1 MPAFRRLHQ
10 WEVTP
15 KEAIEIQERL
25 RSMVSG
31 AGLDKEP
38 RLVAGCDISFDKG
51 SDVVYA
57 GIVVLELPT
66 LIEVGRSTTIA
77 QVKFPYIPGLLSFRE
92 SPALLESWKKLEIQ
106 PDLVMIDGQGY
117 AHPRRF
123 GIASHFGVL
132 IDLPTV
138 GCAKTVLVG
147 KYEEP
152 EARAGSYSPLI
163 DREELIGAA
172 LRTQDG
178 VNPVF
183 VSVGHRINLETAIEV
198 VLRCT
203 TGYRIPEPTRQAHLL
218 VNALR
223 RGEEPK
229 RLQAGRQE
237 SLF

>member
-1 MPAFRRLHQ
+1 MPIVQQLHR
-10 WEVTP
+10 WDVTP
-15 KEAIEIQERL
+15 KEAMEIQRQLSSRL
-25 RSMVSG
+25 IVEELQR
-31 AGLDKEP
+31 EP
-38 RLVAGCDISFDKG
+38 RSVAGCDISFDKG

-66 LIEVGRSTTIA
+66 LVEVAQSTTIF

-92 SPALLESWKKLEIQ
+92 SPALLEAWEKLTIQ
-106 PDLVMIDGQGY
+106 PDVVMIDGQGY

-132 IDLPTV
+132 VDLPAV
-138 GCAKTVLVG
+138 GCAKTLLVG
-147 KYEEP
+147 RFEEP
-152 EARAGSYSPLI
+152 DTKAGSSSPII
-163 DREELIGAA
+163 DKEEIVGAA

-178 VNPVF
+178 VSPVF
-183 VSVGHRINLETAIEV
+183 VSVGHRIDLESAIDIV
-198 VLRCT
+198 MRCT
-203 TGYRIPEPTRQAHLL
+203 KDYRIPEPTRQAHIL

-229 RLQAGRQE
+229 PTQTGRQE

>member
-1 MPAFRRLHQ
+1 MPAFQQLHQ
-10 WEVTP
+10 WDVTP
-15 KEAIEIQERL
+15 KEAIEIQQRL
-25 RSMVSG
+25 RSMVSV
-31 AGLDKEP
+31 AGLDEEP
-38 RLVAGCDISFDKG
+38 HLVAGCDISFDKG
-51 SDVVYA
+51 SDVIYT
-57 GIVVLELPT
+57 GIVVLELPV

-92 SPALLESWKKLEIQ
+92 SPALLEAWEKLEVQ

-152 EARAGSYSPLI
+152 DAKAGSYSPLI

-183 VSVGHRINLETAIEV
+183 VSVGHRINLESAIEV
-198 VLRCT
+198 VMRCT
-203 TGYRIPEPTRQAHLL
+203 KEYRIPEPTRQAHLL

-229 RLQAGRQE
+229 KLQAGHQD

>member
-1 MPAFRRLHQ
+1 MPAFQQLHQ
-10 WEVTP
+10 WDVTP
-15 KEAIEIQERL
+15 KEAIEIQQRL
-25 RSMVSG
+25 RSMVG
-31 AGLDKEP
+31 VAGLDKEP
-38 RLVAGCDISFDKG
+38 RFVAGCDISFDKG

-57 GIVVLELPT
+57 GIVVLELPA
-66 LIEVGRSTTIA
+66 LAEVGRSTTIA
-77 QVKFPYIPGLLSFRE
+77 QAKFPYIPGLLSFRE
-92 SPALLESWKKLEIQ
+92 SPPLLEAWEKLETQ

-152 EARAGSYSPLI
+152 DAKAGSYSPLI

-203 TGYRIPEPTRQAHLL
+203 KDYRIPEPTRQAHLL

>member
-1 MPAFRRLHQ
+1 MPAFQQLHQ
-10 WEVTP
+10 WDVTP
-15 KEAIEIQERL
+15 KEAIEIQQRL
-25 RSMVSG
+25 RSMVSV

-57 GIVVLELPT
+57 GIVVLGLPA
-66 LIEVGRSTTIA
+66 LIEVRRSTTIA

-92 SPALLESWKKLEIQ
+92 SPALLEAWEKLEVQ

-152 EARAGSYSPLI
+152 DAKAGSYSPLI

-178 VNPVF
+178 VNPVL
-183 VSVGHRINLETAIEV
+183 VSVGHRINLESAIEV
-198 VLRCT
+198 VMRCT
-203 TGYRIPEPTRQAHLL
+203 KEYRIPEPTRQAHLL

-229 RLQAGRQE
+229 KLQAGHQD

>member
-1 MPAFRRLHQ
+1 MPAFQQLHQ
-10 WEVTP
+10 WDVTP
-15 KEAIEIQERL
+15 KEAIEIQQRL
-25 RSMVSG
+25 RSMVSV

-57 GIVVLELPT
+57 GIVVLELPA
-66 LIEVGRSTTIA
+66 LAEVGRSTTIA
-77 QVKFPYIPGLLSFRE
+77 QAKFPYIPGLLSFRE
-92 SPALLESWKKLEIQ
+92 SPALLEVWERLEVQ

-132 IDLPTV
+132 IGLPTV

-152 EARAGSYSPLI
+152 DAKAGSYSPLI

-183 VSVGHRINLETAIEV
+183 VSVGHRINLESAIEV
-198 VLRCT
+198 VLHCT
-203 TGYRIPEPTRQAHLL
+203 TDYRIPEPTRQAHLL

-223 RGEEPK
+223 RGEEPRK
-229 RLQAGRQE
+229 LQAGHQE